1 MESPTNVDHFV
12 MWWSKVAVSALAAA
26 PNARRHI
33 SAGATLRIKCGAPH
47 LMRQSRTPGSEG
59 EVPGDRHLYPTGR
72 TLLSRILSAFSS
84 GSISAAVATH
94 KAPPCAPHPSR
105 IFRRACTLWNPV
117 LPSAGALLDER
128 CCLGKVIHRLEIQ
141 YSSYSRFVTKS
152 LNYLKALSP

>member
-47 LMRQSRTPGSEG
+47 LMRESRTPGSEG

-72 TLLSRILSAFSS
+72 HPDLIEQ
-84 GSISAAVATH
+84 VANV
-94 KAPPCAPHPSR
+94 
-105 IFRRACTLWNPV
+105 W
-117 LPSAGALLDER
+117 
-128 CCLGKVIHRLEIQ
+128 
-141 YSSYSRFVTKS
+141 
-152 LNYLKALSP
+152 